1 MIGPNNHPPVVTPSS
16 SNRKDP
22 HISGTRIDHIAT
34 QMEHVSQRLSNQ
46 SSQFSYIGHQ
56 ANLDKPMTYKEVA
69 NMLTKTRDEGRLR
82 KKGTMPKYPPEI
94 DLVPYPPK

>member
-16 SNRKDP
+16 SNRKYP
-22 HISGTRIDHIAT
+22 LTSGTRIDHIAT
-34 QMEHVSQRLSNQ
+34 QMEHVLQRLSKQ

-69 NMLTKTRDEGRLR
+69 NMLTKTRM
-82 KKGTMPKYPPEI
+82 KGDSGKRG
-94 DLVPYPPK
+94 